1 MRTKISKRIMQIAII
16 GFFSISSYSQN
27 LPVLKSGKDVF
38 EFKCVACHGID
49 GTKGKW
55 GAINLQRSYLDD
67 IEILKVI
74 SNGRRIM
81 PSWKKKL
88 TLEEIKSVIL
98 YIKTL
103 RK

>member
-1 MRTKISKRIMQIAII
+1 MNTKLSKKVLQIAIV
-16 GFFSISSYSQN
+16 GLFSINNYSQN

-38 EFKCVACHGID
+38 EGKCVACHGID

-67 IEILKVI
+67 LEIFKVV
-74 SNGRRIM
+74 SDGRRIM

-88 TLEEIKSVIL
+88 TIEEIKSVIL